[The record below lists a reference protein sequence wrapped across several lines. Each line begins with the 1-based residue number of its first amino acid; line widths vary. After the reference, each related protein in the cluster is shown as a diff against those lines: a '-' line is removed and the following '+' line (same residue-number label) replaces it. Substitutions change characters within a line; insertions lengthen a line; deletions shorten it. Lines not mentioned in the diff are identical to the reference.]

1 MLIEDI
7 KNILLKKI
15 NESLADKGSHVYE
28 EYPSKE
34 IMLESDLDSMDIAVL
49 IAELEDDLGYDP
61 FSSISEPIY
70 PETFEEFLEIYV
82 KYSS

>member
-1 MLIEDI
+1 MKDI
-7 KNILLKKI
+7 KNLLLKKI
-15 NESLADKGSHVYE
+15 NESLADKGSNLLE

-34 IMLESDLDSMDIAVL
+34 VMLESDLDSMDIAVL
-49 IAELEDDLGYDP
+49 IAELEDELGYDP

-82 KYSS
+82 KYAP

>member
-1 MLIEDI
+1 MKDI
-7 KNILLKKI
+7 KNVLLKKI
-15 NESLADKGSHVYE
+15 NESLTDKGSNLLD

-34 IMLESDLDSMDIAVL
+34 IMLDSDLDSMDIAVL
-49 IAELEDDLGYDP
+49 IAELEDELGYDP

-82 KYSS
+82 KYAP

>member
-1 MLIEDI
+1 MKDI
-7 KNILLKKI
+7 KNVLLKKI
-15 NESLADKGSHVYE
+15 NESLADKGSNLLD

-34 IMLESDLDSMDIAVL
+34 IMLDSDLDSMDIAVL
-49 IAELEDDLGYDP
+49 IAELEDELGYDP

-82 KYSS
+82 KYAP